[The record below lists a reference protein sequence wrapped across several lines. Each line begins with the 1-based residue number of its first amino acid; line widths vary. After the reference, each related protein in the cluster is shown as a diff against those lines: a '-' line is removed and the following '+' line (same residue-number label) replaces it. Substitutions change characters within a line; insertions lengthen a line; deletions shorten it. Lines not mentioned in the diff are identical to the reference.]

1 MSPVA
6 TRMPSLPAPR
16 RAEEFARLL
25 ESGAGSI
32 DRPLLSMLTVARGLQ
47 SLPTDG
53 APSEEFRAAL
63 RKRLVA
69 VAAVQAQAGP
79 APAASQARAWAGSW
93 RGWQGQRK
101 IAVLSGSL
109 AALVAVAGVA
119 VGASRSLPGD
129 PLYGVKKGTEA
140 AQLFVTSG
148 DVDRGNRHL
157 DYARTR
163 LQEISDLLKP
173 GSALGGGALGQPL
186 AAAPAAGSLPG
197 RLTEALKDMDSDTL
211 DGSRDLT
218 EAFRDQHDRGALL
231 TLRSFATQQHHEL
244 AGLLPAFPAA
254 AKPRAELSLGLLTA
268 VHQRAQQLLDTGAC
282 TGACAQA
289 TPGHTGEDR
298 LGVLPCDCAGPAPAQ
313 PGPTTPLTP
322 APSATSG
329 DGSQPSGQGPVPAP
343 STTSSAP
350 NPLSGSPGVQD
361 PTGVGDAVDRLLGG
375 GSPLPTPGTTI
386 PGGLPGTGT
395 GSILPSPSAGS
406 SLPLPLP
413 TTSPTSTQ
421 LPLPLPLPGLTDITS
436 GTTSLLP

>member
-25 ESGAGSI
+25 ESGAGST
-32 DRPLLSMLTVARGLQ
+32 DRPLSSMLTVARGLQ

-53 APSEEFRAAL
+53 APSEEFRVTL

-69 VAAVQAQAGP
+69 VAAVQAQAQP
-79 APAASQARAWAGSW
+79 APATSRGRSWAGG
-93 RGWQGQRK
+93 RQGWQGQRK
-101 IAVLSGSL
+101 IAVVSGTL

-129 PLYGVKKGTEA
+129 PLYGVKRGTEA

-148 DVDRGNRHL
+148 NVDRGNRHL

-186 AAAPAAGSLPG
+186 AAAPAAGSLAG
-197 RLTEALKDMDSDTL
+197 RLTDALKDMDSDTL

-298 LGVLPCDCAGPAPAQ
+298 LGVLPCNCTGPAPAQ
-313 PGPTTPLTP
+313 PGTTTP
-322 APSATSG
+322 APTPSATPSS
-329 DGSQPSGQGPVPAP
+329 GSQPSGEGPVPAP

-350 NPLSGSPGVQD
+350 NPLSGSPDVQD

-375 GSPLPTPGTTI
+375 GSPLPTPGTTL

-395 GSILPSPSAGS
+395 GSLLPSPSAGS
-406 SLPLPLP
+406 SLPLP

-436 GTTSLLP
+436 GTSSLLP